1 MYEDES
7 GKIVRVIRKLLQILM
22 TVALLAGASQAY
34 RVGFAQV
41 EYWLRPPA
49 PIVVDST
56 KENHGPATISKSAI
70 EARQL
75 AAKAFGENHW
85 SAHQDLKIRFYDAQ
99 RGFWIYAQNYDSKAQ
114 SGSQI
119 RFWAVVFIWRGERS
133 EKEPQNQ
140 KLIFGGGDEA
150 IIEMSQPITVIKPGS
165 EPPKIVKA
173 TLKGSV
179 TIRDDKGTP
188 SADDDLEVGPMADI
202 RFDEPSLSIFSDSD
216 VRIKDRDLLITG
228 QGLRIELWPRLMTD
242 PAAKRSSEG
251 PESTFSGTKSIQLAS
266 KVRIDVANVGKSN
279 VLPGKA
285 RDKSTEIPAWLACD
299 GPMRID
305 MPRGGGNP
313 VIGPP
318 RPPEP
323 TIAIFSQNVRLQ
335 RGREQPDQLTGDE
348 LQAELFP
355 TTKPAVAQADTKP
368 AAEKAKAGPG
378 GTGPMTE
385 LDLKW
390 ARMTGKKVVLLSQA
404 QGLTTTGTELILKR
418 PGGNKADEVY
428 IRGTPEEPLFVE
440 RIEYVRD
447 RAGLAT
453 EQIRSIETMTAQDIT
468 LFDEKPEPATTGPA
482 RAVANTAIEVAT
494 VVARGKGQIEV
505 RDGRNQ
511 PVVRSASWSQQAVM
525 VTDHSGSTE
534 KKIIT
539 LAGKAHVWDAKSG
552 TLDSAQSLEIWLS
565 PKARPAEVAAVK
577 KPAADPHNR
586 EASAGLSSKSYEMER
601 VRALKDVRLVADNR
615 YLSAKQRLDVE
626 FLPGTA
632 APAQPARDI
641 ATKPDAR
648 VKPTAFW
655 AADAP
660 ADSPATSSGAKLPA
674 NAAPAARPNR
684 PGPKVSVDANRIW
697 ARLGPNPNTQ
707 RPSAGNAPANPVSGG
722 IELIEARLR
731 GDVKFNQENADPA
744 KKASSV
750 EAQAVDVVH
759 QGQAMYHLLAYS
771 FDPSASKAAS
781 ASAAPVRIVSDQFE
795 LDGSIVALDQRA
807 SYAKVD
813 GQGQIRQ
820 WLGSELLKQE
830 GFQNANTSSSRPT
843 ARPAGKPQLATITWK
858 EKMEFMGVP
867 LDKDGNPLLA
877 QAHFNGGVVV
887 RTTDALLG
895 SEQLYVYFDRQ
906 VPLDQVRTPGL
917 DADRQPATSASNLSA
932 STPKPE
938 IAYVQATGSVTMIN
952 RQKQA
957 QTDKVMQLQ
966 RLEGKKVVYDKA
978 SDTFQMDRA
987 GIVRLYER
995 NDGKTQLRRLV
1006 PGANDKPPA
1015 NPAAKPFS
1023 LTRIEFLKG
1032 MSGRLGFDPDAN
1044 KQANQAKD
1052 RSAEFFG
1059 NVQVLHG
1066 QVSDEFRDL
1075 NVDKPPPEFALL
1087 SSEWLKV
1094 ESLANRQQPDK
1105 PQNLLF
1111 AQGNATART
1120 GDMATQGDQIHFDA
1134 TAQLFHVF
1142 GQNGREVSIVHQ
1154 TKPGSPPSVAR
1165 GSALVYN
1172 NVTGE
1177 SQLVDPKTIQLID
1190 PNSGTRPALGPP
1202 KPAPVQPR
1210 PDRTPIRLPPSSS
1223 RERRSF

>member
-1 MYEDES
+1 M
-7 GKIVRVIRKLLQILM
+7 RVIRKLLQILM

-41 EYWLRPPA
+41 EHWLRPPA

-119 RFWAVVFIWRGERS
+119 RFWPVVFIWRGERS

-179 TIRDDKGTP
+179 TIRDDKGTL

-323 TIAIFSQNVRLQ
+323 TIAIFSRNVRLQ

-355 TTKPAVAQADTKP
+355 TTKPAVAQAETKP
-368 AAEKAKAGPG
+368 AAEKAKSGPG

-447 RAGLAT
+447 RVGLAT

-482 RAVANTAIEVAT
+482 QAVANTAIEVAT
-494 VVARGKGQIEV
+494 VVARGKGQVEV

-525 VTDHSGSTE
+525 VTDGTGDSAR
-534 KKIIT
+534 KVIT
-539 LAGKAHVWDAKSG
+539 LSGKAHIWDAKSG
-552 TLDSAQSLEIWLS
+552 TLDSAQSLEVWLS
-565 PKARPAEVAAVK
+565 PKAKSAEVAAMK
-577 KPAADPHNR
+577 KPAADPRNR

-615 YLSAKQRLDVE
+615 YLSAKERLDVE

-660 ADSPATSSGAKLPA
+660 ADRPATAVGSSSPA
-674 NAAPAARPNR
+674 NAAPATRPNR
-684 PGPKVSVDANRIW
+684 PSPRVSVDANRIW
-697 ARLGPNPNTQ
+697 ARLGPNPNAQ
-707 RPSAGNAPANPVSGG
+707 RPSGGNAPAQAVSATPAG

-731 GDVKFNQENADPA
+731 GDVKFNQENADSA
-744 KKASSV
+744 KKASTV

-771 FDPSASKAAS
+771 FDPSSGKP
-781 ASAAPVRIVSDQFE
+781 ASAAQPLVHIVSDQFE
-795 LDGSIVALDQRA
+795 LDGPIVALDQRA

-830 GFQNANTSSSRPT
+830 GFQNANATGKPP
-843 ARPAGKPQLATITWK
+843 ARPAGKPQLATISWR
-858 EKMEFMGVP
+858 EKMQFMGVP
-867 LDKDGNPLLA
+867 LDKDGKPLLA
-877 QAHFNGGVVV
+877 QAQFSGGTKVH
-887 RTTDALLG
+887 TTDAMLE

-906 VPLDQVRTPGL
+906 IPLDQVRSPGL
-917 DADRQPATSASNLSA
+917 ETRGQPSSAA
-932 STPKPE
+932 SGRAAMPKPE
-938 IAYVQATGSVTMIN
+938 IAYVQATGAVTMIN
-952 RQKQA
+952 RQRQG

-966 RLEGKKVVYDKA
+966 RLQGEKVLYDKA
-978 SDTFQMDRA
+978 SDTFQVDKK

-995 NDGKTQLRRLV
+995 NDGKTQLTRLM
-1006 PGANDKPPA
+1006 
-1015 NPAAKPFS
+1015 PAARDKQPSNPGSKPFS

-1032 MSGRLGFDPDAN
+1032 MTGRLGFDPNATR
-1044 KQANQAKD
+1044 QANQAKD

-1066 QVSDEFRDL
+1066 QVSGEFRDL
-1075 NVDKPPPEFALL
+1075 SVDHPPADFAVL

-1094 ESLANRQQPDK
+1094 ESLANKDK
-1105 PQNLLF
+1105 PDEPRNLLF
-1111 AQGNATART
+1111 AQGNALART

-1142 GQNGREVSIVHQ
+1142 GQNGREVSIVQ
-1154 TKPGSPPSVAR
+1154 QNKPGSPPSVAR

-1172 NVTGE
+1172 HITGE

-1190 PNSGTRPALGPP
+1190 PNSGSRPALGPP
-1202 KPAPVQPR
+1202 KPAPVQAR
-1210 PDRTPIRLPPSSS
+1210 PERTPIRLPPSSS